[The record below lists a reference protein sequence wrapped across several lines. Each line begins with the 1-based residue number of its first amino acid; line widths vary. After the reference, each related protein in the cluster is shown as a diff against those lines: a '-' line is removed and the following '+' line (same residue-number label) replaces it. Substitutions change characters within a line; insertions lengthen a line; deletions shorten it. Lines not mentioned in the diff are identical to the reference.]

1 MSPSAVKYPAKL
13 FGVALDVSDDPFSL
27 QLKLASLWARQQ
39 GQKLHDDPYEAI
51 IEHIAWKKGQI
62 EPAGK
67 FPLVSWLGPRPKASD
82 QRLVTRERMQQFL
95 DEDGPLKTSHELR
108 DFVADKIL
116 PGLPVMV
123 GIDHSATGGVVS
135 ALSERLGPDNLTV
148 LVLDRHFDALP
159 LSVRM
164 EPVLGMA
171 SAYPTGARDLFLG
184 MSGED
189 AYCCGNFWAY
199 LLDKGLVSPERMLFM
214 GVADYP
220 AEKAAPEW
228 ETFRERYLAFEER
241 GCNFFPLR
249 EFGGSYGKR
258 LERFLVEKIRTPYVY
273 VSLDL
278 DVGAYRCV
286 HAARYMDGP
295 GIEEKALLHI
305 AHLVAK
311 GCRSGKF
318 RLAGLDV
325 MEFNMHL
332 LGITTEDGV
341 EDATVRVARDFIQ
354 TLTLG

>member
-1 MSPSAVKYPAKL
+1 MYNSLHPAKL

-51 IEHIAWKKGQI
+51 TEHVTWKKGRI
-62 EPAGK
+62 EPAGR
-67 FPLVSWLGPRPKASD
+67 FPLASWLGPRPKPSD
-82 QRLVTRERMQQFL
+82 RRLVTQERMQQFL
-95 DEDGPLKTSHELR
+95 DDDGPLKTAQKLR
-108 DFVADKIL
+108 NFVMANIL
-116 PGLPVMV
+116 PGVPVMV

-135 ALSERLGPDNLTV
+135 ALSEVLGADKLTV

-171 SAYPTGARDLFLG
+171 SAYPAGARDLFLG

-189 AYCCGNFWAY
+189 AYCCGNFWSY
-199 LLDKGLVSPERMLFM
+199 LIDKGIVSPERLLFM

-228 ETFRERYLAFEER
+228 ETFREKYLAFEER
-241 GCNFFPLR
+241 GCSFFPLH
-249 EFGGSYGKR
+249 EFERSYSKR
-258 LERFLVEKIRTPYVY
+258 LERFLADKIRTPYLY

-295 GIEEKALLHI
+295 GIEAKALLHI
-305 AHLVAK
+305 AHLIAN
-311 GCRSGKF
+311 GCQSGKF
-318 RLAGLDV
+318 KLAGLDV

-332 LGITTEDGV
+332 LGITTDDGV
-341 EDATVRVARDFIQ
+341 EDATVPVARDFIQ
-354 TLTLG
+354 TLTAG